1 MACSLATTYCREL
14 RRDFSMITKDDIERF
29 LQEIND
35 EMEKRDVTGEIVIC
49 GGAVMTMVYEARPST
64 KDLDGLFAP
73 IGPINEIARNIATRE
88 GLEDD
93 WLNDAAKGFI
103 DTSRMELVTIREYG
117 NLTVRMPDAEAMLA
131 MKLTSARLVGKD
143 RDDALFFIE
152 HLNVESEE
160 QLFDIIERNI
170 APQRL
175 TPMAHF
181 FTIELFQQYLQ
192 KKETDLTAE

>member
-1 MACSLATTYCREL
+1 
-14 RRDFSMITKDDIERF
+14 MITKNDIERF

-35 EMEKRDVTGEIVIC
+35 EMEKRDTTGEIVIC
-49 GGAVMTMVYEARPST
+49 GGAVMTMVYETRPST
-64 KDLDGLFAP
+64 KDVDALFAP
-73 IGPINEIARNIATRE
+73 TGPINEIVRTIAARE
-88 GLEDD
+88 GLETD

-103 DTSRMELVTIREYG
+103 DTSRMKLVTIQEYG
-117 NLTVRMPDAEAMLA
+117 NLTIRMPDAEAMLA

-152 HLNVESEE
+152 HLNIGTED

-192 KKETDLTAE
+192 SKEPDTTSE

>member
-1 MACSLATTYCREL
+1 
-14 RRDFSMITKDDIERF
+14 MISKEDIERF
-29 LQEIND
+29 LKEIND
-35 EMEKRDVTGEIVIC
+35 EMKNRNITGEIVIC

-64 KDLDGLFAP
+64 KDVDGLYVP
-73 IGPINEIARNIATRE
+73 TGPINEIAWNIAVRE
-88 GLEDD
+88 GIEAD

-103 DTSRMELVTIREYG
+103 DTSRMELVTIRKHS
-117 NLTVRMPDAEAMLA
+117 NLIVRMPDAEAMLA

-143 RDDALFFIE
+143 REDALFFME
-152 HLNVESEE
+152 YLNVKTEE

-181 FTIELFQQYLQ
+181 FTIELFGQYLLEGGVDRGM
-192 KKETDLTAE
+192 K

>member
-1 MACSLATTYCREL
+1 
-14 RRDFSMITKDDIERF
+14 
-29 LQEIND
+29 
-35 EMEKRDVTGEIVIC
+35 
-49 GGAVMTMVYEARPST
+49 MTMVYEARPST
-64 KDLDGLFAP
+64 KGVDGLFAP
-73 IGPINEIARNIATRE
+73 TGPISEIARTIAACE
-88 GLEDD
+88 GLEMD

-143 RDDALFFIE
+143 RDDALFFIKY
-152 HLNVESEE
+152 LDVKTEE

-192 KKETDLTAE
+192 SAKPGETNE